1 MEKQQVDPR
10 ESALRGV
17 THLVVQ
23 EGPQRLDNFLR
34 RSLKGVPP
42 SLIFRIIRSG
52 EVRVDGH
59 RAKPTTKVVDG
70 QVVRVPPLRLAK
82 PLEVPPPAGGLA
94 SLSVVF
100 DDESLI
106 VVDKPSGVAV
116 HGGSGLSWGVIEW
129 LRAHWPRAERWELVH
144 RLDRDTSGLLVVAK
158 TRRALKGLQEAWRAA
173 AVVKKYQALA
183 VGVLAQPRLIIRAA
197 LERYQTV
204 QGERRVRVSAVGKP
218 SCSEVERLAWW
229 SAPAPGFSLV
239 AVTLPTG
246 RTHQIRAHLAHIG
259 HPLVGDEKYGDFS
272 LNKVLARQMGCRR
285 LFLHAA
291 ALTFPHPITGETV
304 TLRSPLAQE
313 LHAFLAALG
322 RPTGGAVP
330 FG

>member
-1 MEKQQVDPR
+1 MKNRQVNPKQ
-10 ESALRGV
+10 GV
-17 THLVVQ
+17 THLVVH

-34 RSLKGVPP
+34 RSLKGVPS

-59 RAKPTTKVVDG
+59 RARPTTKVTDG
-70 QVVRVPPLRLAK
+70 QVVRVPPLRL
-82 PLEVPPPAGGLA
+82 PEPREVLPPAKGLP
-94 SLSVVF
+94 SLAVVF
-100 DDESLI
+100 DDASLI

-129 LRAHWPRAERWELVH
+129 LRAHCPGAERWELVH

-173 AVVKKYQALA
+173 AVVKEYRALA
-183 VGVLAQPRLIIRAA
+183 VGVLKQPHLTIRAP
-197 LERYQTV
+197 LERYLTG
-204 QGERRVRVSAVGKP
+204 QGERRVRVSVAGKP

-246 RTHQIRAHLAHIG
+246 RTHQIRAHLAHVG

-304 TLRSPLAQE
+304 TLHSPLAHE
-313 LHAFLAALG
+313 LHTFLTALG
-322 RPTGGAVP
+322 RPSGGAVP